1 MKTLSVLATLGL
13 LGAQAFAQSS
23 STTPANPLTAGS
35 KMIYGMSKTDILKS
49 AEEMPEENYS
59 FKPVATVRSFGELVG
74 HVADAQYEFCGP
86 VVGDGAKS
94 PGFEKNKTSKAD
106 LIDALKVGFAYCDKA
121 YADMTDARA
130 TEMVKFFGRNLPK
143 LSLLEFNIS
152 HNMEH
157 YGNIVTYL
165 RIKGLVPPSS
175 QPSSR

>member
-1 MKTLSVLATLGL
+1 MRILSALTTLGL
-13 LGAQAFAQSS
+13 LAMQAFAQSP
-23 STTPANPLTAGS
+23 STTPENALTSGS
-35 KMIYGMSKTDILKS
+35 KFIYGISKTDILKS
-49 AEEMPEENYS
+49 AEEMPEESYS

-86 VVGDGAKS
+86 IVADGAKS
-94 PGFEKNKTSKAD
+94 PEFEKNKTSKAD

-121 YADMTDARA
+121 YAGMTDSHAA
-130 TEMVKFFGRNLPK
+130 EMVKFFGRNLPK

-157 YGNIVTYL
+157 YGNMVTYL
-165 RIKGLVPPSS
+165 RMKGLVPPSS